1 MLQGTEVLIHQVH
14 VTTYVVKFFIGR
26 RDFKVGS
33 FKPVFHVEFKN
44 RIYSGDQAFIIELYT
59 IFYGQFSQNLPK
71 TVKNHKNSYKLK
83 AWSPEWIL
91 YLDSTWKTGLKEPTL
106 KSLRPVKNFTT

>member
-1 MLQGTEVLIHQVH
+1 MQ

-91 YLDSTWKTGLKEPTL
+91 YLDST
-106 KSLRPVKNFTT
+106 